1 MRGPASQALMQSF
14 KAKNDRGCVKT
25 LHALSTALSR

>member
-1 MRGPASQALMQSF
+1 MQSF